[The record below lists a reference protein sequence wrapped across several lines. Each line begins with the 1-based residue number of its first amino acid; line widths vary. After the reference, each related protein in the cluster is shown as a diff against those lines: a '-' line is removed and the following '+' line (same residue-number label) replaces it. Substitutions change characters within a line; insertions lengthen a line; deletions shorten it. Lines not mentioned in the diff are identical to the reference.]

1 MGAKGQQTRENI
13 LSCAE
18 GIILQR
24 GYSGT
29 SIDDI
34 IREAGITK
42 GGFFY
47 HFDGKSD
54 LAKKL
59 MLRYLEQDKVFFD
72 ALLERAASLTEDP
85 LQQLLIFL
93 KLMAEAMADLPGTHP
108 GCLVAS
114 FTYESQQFDDE
125 LRELNRQGVL
135 VWRELFT
142 KQFRK
147 IVDKYPPKID
157 KPLEEFA
164 DMLTTV
170 IEGGI
175 VMSKV
180 LNDRH
185 ILPNQLLQYRDYVRL
200 AFGDS

>member
-1 MGAKGQQTRENI
+1 MGVKGQQTRENI
-13 LSCAE
+13 LACAE

-29 SIDDI
+29 SIEDV
-34 IREAGITK
+34 IRKAGITK

-59 MLRYLEQDKVFFD
+59 MLRYLEQDQIFFD
-72 ALLERAASLTEDP
+72 ALFERASELTEDP
-85 LQQLLIFL
+85 LQQMLIFL
-93 KLMAEAMADLPGTHP
+93 KLMAEAMADLPGSHP

-135 VWRELFT
+135 AWRHLFT
-142 KQFRK
+142 EQFDK
-147 IVDKYPPKID
+147 IAGKYPPKID
-157 KPLEEFA
+157 RPMKELA
-164 DMLTTV
+164 DMLTAV

-180 LNDRH
+180 LDDRH
-185 ILPNQLLQYRDYVRL
+185 ILPNQLLQYRNYIRL
-200 AFGDS
+200 VFGDA